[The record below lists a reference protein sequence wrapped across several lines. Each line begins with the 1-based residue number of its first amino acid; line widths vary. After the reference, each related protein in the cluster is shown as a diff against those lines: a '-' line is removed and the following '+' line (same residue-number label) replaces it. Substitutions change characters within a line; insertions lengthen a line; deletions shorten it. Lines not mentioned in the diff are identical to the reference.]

1 MVAYLISDEGN
12 ISIVLKGKQ
21 YFVNASDDFH
31 TKVINAISEGKT
43 EDEILDIIDRV
54 SAIEDYLEDSEVQII
69 DGAVIYQGE
78 VVHNTLTERILKFMA
93 KGLPVQPLINFLKK
107 LMENPSYSARMELF
121 DFLSHK
127 SLPITED
134 GDFLAYKAVSS
145 TYMDKYKGTFNNSVG
160 ETVEMKRFGV
170 DDDRNHGCSAGLH
183 AGTLEYVQGY
193 GNFYKDEEGNPL
205 ESSDKCII
213 VKISPSDVVS
223 VPLDSECQK
232 LRTCQY
238 VVVKDYEGEMQH
250 HLYMDNGN
258 EWSDYGPDDDYDC
271 YDDDEDDDT
280 IEGLRERYDADGHYL
295 WN

>member
-12 ISIVLKGKQ
+12 ISIVLNGKQ

-54 SAIEDYLEDSEVQII
+54 SAIQDYLEDSEVQVV

-78 VVHNTLTERILKFMA
+78 IVHNTLTERILKFMA
-93 KGLPVQPLINFLKK
+93 RGLPVKPLINFLKK

-121 DFLSHK
+121 EFLSHK

-145 TYMDKYKGTFNNSVG
+145 SYTDKWKGEFNNSVG
-160 ETVEMKRFGV
+160 ETVTMKRFGV

-183 AGTLEYVQGY
+183 AGTLDYVQGY
-193 GNFYKDEEGNPL
+193 GNFRMDDEGNHDPD
-205 ESSDKCII
+205 SDKCII
-213 VKISPSDVVS
+213 VKINPTNVVS
-223 VPLDSECQK
+223 VPLDCECQK
-232 LRTCQY
+232 LRTCEY
-238 VVVKDYEGEMQH
+238 VVLKDYEGEMEY
-250 HLYMDNGN
+250 HLYMDDGD
-258 EWSDYGPDDDYDC
+258 EWSDYDNE
-271 YDDDEDDDT
+271 EDSNSLSTVTD
-280 IEGLRERYDADGHYL
+280 RYDPDGNYL